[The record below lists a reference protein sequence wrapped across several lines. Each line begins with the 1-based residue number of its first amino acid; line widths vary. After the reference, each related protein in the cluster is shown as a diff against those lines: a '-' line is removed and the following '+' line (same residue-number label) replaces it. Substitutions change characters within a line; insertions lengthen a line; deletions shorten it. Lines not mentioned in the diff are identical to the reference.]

1 MTKKYEKSIID
12 ENELNRRIDEGD
24 LSPVHLP
31 KFDSFS
37 EIEKYQF
44 CTEIIR
50 YKKSNGLKQKDI
62 GAILD
67 IHKSEV
73 SKLFSYNLKEFSQE
87 RLLSFIQA
95 LLLHGASIDMN
106 AAYEQIRKKSAKLQ
120 KKLSGKES
128 VVVQA

>member
-1 MTKKYEKSIID
+1 MNFNNLDPDEK
-12 ENELNRRIDEGD
+12 ELNKRIEEGD
-24 LSPVHLP
+24 IKPVHLP
-31 KFDSFS
+31 KLDTFS

-50 YKKSNGLKQKDI
+50 YKKSNNLKQKDI
-62 GAILD
+62 GAILNL
-67 IHKSEV
+67 HKSEV

-95 LLLHGASIDMN
+95 LLLHGANINMD

-120 KKLSGKES
+120 KKLSGKEYEL
-128 VVVQA
+128 